1 MSFLHPYVLL
11 GLAVPLLLAGA
22 LLMLHRRTGS
32 AWRLLVS
39 AEHPEL
45 VHRRPQW
52 QLVLPP
58 VLALLALAGLIC
70 AAARPI
76 NGYTQ
81 SEASS
86 SGRNLLIAL
95 DISRSMETKDV
106 KPSRLEEARAAAYE
120 LIEALPGDKI
130 GLIVFSGEADVVVP
144 LTYDHTA
151 LRDALEQVNRDWAG
165 YGGTNFGLLL
175 RTAMQSFARS
185 APEGAN
191 ALIILSDGE
200 DTVGS
205 SSSIAEEA
213 RKKHLLVITVG
224 IGTTTGDTIPDPD
237 GENGLWQ
244 NAAGSHV
251 VSKLDVQSLRQFSE
265 ATGGDFI
272 LMNSGTDLAAFAR
285 DAADKLERH
294 EESYAAG
301 STPQDLF
308 VWFAV
313 PSLLALLAAILL
325 STEWRRPRRK
335 ATALLLLLL
344 VLTPAAQAA
353 EASAAQA
360 YARALEARQ
369 AGRDSEHLEQ
379 LSQALLSQD
388 SELQAAAHLALG
400 NRAARATFDKLR
412 SLYGESSPAADS
424 VAPAEAAATP
434 PGIDAL
440 QGIVDELRKD
450 LTYYRDALAANP
462 SLSAAQTNI
471 HKIEQLIRVLED
483 EIERM
488 KQEQQQ
494 QQQQQQQQ
502 DKQDDKD
509 SSKDQDN
516 KDKQDDKDSSKDQDN
531 KDKQDDKNSSK
542 DQDNKDK
549 QDDKDSSKGQ
559 DNKDKK
565 DDKDS
570 SKDQDNKDKKD
581 GKDSSK
587 DQGNKDKQDDK
598 GSSKD
603 QDNKDKQ
610 DDKDSSKGQDNKD
623 KQDASSQGA
632 APQQPQD
639 SADESSQNQPAD
651 ARQQEA
657 DEAVEV
663 GDPVSDDEKERRRAE
678 GILRMHLD
686 EEKGSPIPHFNR
698 AVRPPSKD
706 Y

>member
-22 LLMLHRRTGS
+22 LLILHRRTGS

-244 NAAGSHV
+244 NASGSHV

-335 ATALLLLLL
+335 AAALLLLLL

-494 QQQQQQQQ
+494 QQQQQQQ

-509 SSKDQDN
+509 SSKDQNN
-516 KDKQDDKDSSKDQDN
+516 KDKQ
-531 KDKQDDKNSSK
+531 
-542 DQDNKDK
+542 
-549 QDDKDSSKGQ
+549 
-559 DNKDKK
+559 
-565 DDKDS
+565 
-570 SKDQDNKDKKD
+570 
-581 GKDSSK
+581 
-587 DQGNKDKQDDK
+587 
-598 GSSKD
+598 
-603 QDNKDKQ
+603 
-610 DDKDSSKGQDNKD
+610 
-623 KQDASSQGA
+623 
-632 APQQPQD
+632 
-639 SADESSQNQPAD
+639 
-651 ARQQEA
+651 
-657 DEAVEV
+657 
-663 GDPVSDDEKERRRAE
+663 
-678 GILRMHLD
+678 
-686 EEKGSPIPHFNR
+686 
-698 AVRPPSKD
+698 
-706 Y
+706 